1 MLSVTICFSKTVAVL
16 ITNYSI
22 LNTMPKIITLADINR
37 ARRQQQ
43 PSHFSN
49 EIKTYQSSSDVRAS
63 FYQLPQ
69 WKALRSE
76 YRRLHPLDELS
87 LLSDIIEPA
96 EDVHH
101 LVSPFEYGRNEAEKV
116 ALLLNPDNLISVTK
130 LHHGQI
136 HGNLSALTEKERCY
150 LKERTDAVLKSF
162 FDKY

>member
-1 MLSVTICFSKTVAVL
+1 MLSVTISFSKIVAVL

-49 EIKTYQSSSDVRAS
+49 EIKTYTSTSDVRAS
-63 FYQLPQ
+63 YYALPQ
-69 WKALRSE
+69 WKSLRSE

-87 LLSDIIEPA
+87 LLYDRVEAA

-101 LVSPFEYGRNEAEKV
+101 LISPFGSGYSHTQTLS
-116 ALLLNPDNLISVTK
+116 LLLDADNLISLTK
-130 LHHGQI
+130 QHHGYI
-136 HGNLSALTEKERCY
+136 HGNTSALTDEEKEY
-150 LKERTDAVLKSF
+150 LNERTEAVRRKHQF
-162 FDKY
+162 T

>member
-63 FYQLPQ
+63 YYQLPQ

-87 LLSDIIEPA
+87 LLSGRVEA
-96 EDVHH
+96 AADVHH
-101 LVSPFEYGRNEAEKV
+101 LISPFGSGYSQTQTLS
-116 ALLLNPDNLISVTK
+116 LLLDADNLISLTK
-130 LHHGQI
+130 QHHGYI
-136 HGNLSALTEKERCY
+136 HGNTSALTDEEKEY
-150 LKERTDAVLKSF
+150 LNERTEAVRKKHQF
-162 FDKY
+162 A